1 MTDRALLAAQ
11 QWKTQRPDIDPFPM
25 QVLGRFGELAQLITR
40 DYINPFFA
48 RYELHPGEFDVLA
61 TLRRSG
67 EPFALTPTAL
77 YEAAMI
83 SSGGMTNRLDRLE
96 RAELIERRK
105 HPFDRRGTL
114 VALTD
119 KGRMLIDEMLAPH
132 VENERQV
139 LAALTDVEQ
148 HQLDQL
154 LGKLIAGL
162 SKGV

>member
-1 MTDRALLAAQ
+1 
-11 QWKTQRPDIDPFPM
+11 M

-48 RYELHPGEFDVLA
+48 RYGLHPGEFDVLA

-105 HPFDRRGTL
+105 HPTDRRGTL

-119 KGRMLIDEMLAPH
+119 KGRSLIDEMLAPH
-132 VENERQV
+132 IENEQRV
-139 LAALTDVEQ
+139 LAPLTEAEQ
-148 HQLDQL
+148 RQLDEL
-154 LGKLIAGL
+154 LGKLTRCL
-162 SKGV
+162 SKPPEGGK